1 MENKIN
7 SNVDQLT
14 NFNKIISYS
23 KTNCRSKKTNNS
35 ENIEK
40 NSQDLKDL
48 SYITSTQNINFISE
62 NKSNSTKNP
71 RELNLSCEKY
81 SSKNLIKS
89 EKTSFVNINH
99 QKHSSPISMK
109 FNNNISAQSKI
120 NLNFSININC
130 DGNINNKTNQNQ
142 SEQNKSILINSIN
155 LNDKEKSKCEIIQE
169 SIYESVRNYDK
180 NSIYLNQNSNYESD
194 DSKNSSVSPNY
205 SDKEFVYEVPDI
217 KCKIENMEG
226 IQNSHKQI
234 LENNQIF
241 LNHDY
246 ITKSSVTI
254 RKDTIEDLISDVPYL
269 INKRRMSEIKFEIKY
284 DIDMNFIRT
293 HFKNVPVKVQN

>member
-1 MENKIN
+1 M
-7 SNVDQLT
+7 Q
-14 NFNKIISYS
+14 
-23 KTNCRSKKTNNS
+23 
-35 ENIEK
+35 
-40 NSQDLKDL
+40 DL
-48 SYITSTQNINFISE
+48 SYISSTPIINFISE
-62 NKSNSTKNP
+62 NKSNSTKNA
-71 RELNLSCEKY
+71 RDLNLSYEKY
-81 SSKNLIKS
+81 SSKNLIKN
-89 EKTSFVNINH
+89 EKGSFVNINH

-180 NSIYLNQNSNYESD
+180 NSICLNHNSNYESD
-194 DSKNSSVSPNY
+194 DSKNSSISPNY

-226 IQNSHKQI
+226 IQNSHKQD

-246 ITKSSVTI
+246 ITKSSVTN

-293 HFKNVPVKVQN
+293 HFKNVPVKVRYENCLNNILIQIKF